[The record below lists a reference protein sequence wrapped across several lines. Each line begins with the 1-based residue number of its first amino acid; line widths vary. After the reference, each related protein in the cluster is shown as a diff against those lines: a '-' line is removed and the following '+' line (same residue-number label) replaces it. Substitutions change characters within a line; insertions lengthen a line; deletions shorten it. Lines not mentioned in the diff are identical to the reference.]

1 MQACSCLEESAA
13 DHHRV
18 ARALMHATFRHPGL
32 IPTTRTHAVDL
43 AVARRAVAPLHAEEV
58 S

>member
-1 MQACSCLEESAA
+1 MQACCSLEESA

-18 ARALMHATFRHPGL
+18 ARARVHAEDRQSGL
-32 IPTTRTHAVDL
+32 NPTTRTHAVDL

>member
-1 MQACSCLEESAA
+1 MQACCCLEESAA

-18 ARALMHATFRHPGL
+18 ARERVHAGSRHPGL
-32 IPTTRTHAVDL
+32 SPTTRTHAVDPP
-43 AVARRAVAPLHAEEV
+43 VARRAVAPLHAEEV